1 MIILFTLLW
10 VQSLNEGLFH
20 WICTI
25 IYWQR
30 SLFIFAYNTFYI
42 IILRNLFFLF
52 VVKVIKLS
60 IKTAKDEFS
69 TKGFYEKPSSVVRYN
84 LSKSLGL
91 AQKPLNRVLSNLAI
105 DVTFI
110 LGLPSKAQKSE
121 HFDFWII
128 VSEMF
133 I

>member
-1 MIILFTLLW
+1 MSSKFKRR
-10 VQSLNEGLFH
+10 VVSLNLYYNLLATFLVYFCITTH
-20 WICTI
+20 FILLICE
-25 IYWQR
+25 IY
-30 SLFIFAYNTFYI
+30 
-42 IILRNLFFLF
+42 FFLF

-121 HFDFWII
+121 HFDF
-128 VSEMF
+128 
-133 I
+133 